1 MTDTAGYTDVM
12 FALYRLLG
20 YQYSPA
26 SPTPGPGPPPS
37 GA

>member
-1 MTDTAGYTDVM
+1 MTDTAGYTDIM

-26 SPTPGPGPPPS
+26 SPTPGPPPS